1 MSQNKGNVLSFSLL
15 TVFFCSLASAAC
27 RLPMLSQPCSGQP
40 PIWAFNS
47 SAGLCVPYEVGNC
60 QANANKFYTKA
71 ECEEYCGKP
80 DTDGEKK
87 KSGDVHISALSAHWK
102 YFFFNLSN
110 SEFLAAN

>member
-1 MSQNKGNVLSFSLL
+1 MSQNKGNVLNFSLL
-15 TVFFCSLASAAC
+15 AVFFCSLASAAC

-80 DTDGEKK
+80 DVDGEKK
-87 KSGDVHISALSAHWK
+87 KIWRCAHLCTLGPLEIL
-102 YFFFNLSN
+102 FFNLSN